1 MVRPRRAKC
10 TVRQVL
16 RKVGGRQ
23 DNETYISLAMSAA
36 VALGFIF
43 VALKSPSALMAD
55 EKEEHLERTLIF
67 FWRHVMQPVLL
78 RVYFGRLRC
87 AVSADLERDPA
98 RSRALFVAEDCEDE

>member
-1 MVRPRRAKC
+1 MVGR
-10 TVRQVL
+10 
-16 RKVGGRQ
+16 RQ
-23 DNETYISLAMSAA
+23 DNETYISLAMSTA

-43 VALKSPSALMAD
+43 VALKSPFSTHGRRKREAAW
-55 EKEEHLERTLIF
+55 ERTLIF

-98 RSRALFVAEDCEDE
+98 RSRALVVEDGCVDEE